1 VGASGSFGTAG
12 TAGQTFNGAANF
24 SAYAGGQ
31 VSIVISEG
39 AGNASITIT
48 Y

>member
-1 VGASGSFGTAG
+1 LGESF
-12 TAGQTFNGAANF
+12 NEAANF

-48 Y
+48 W